1 MALKLHNTL
10 TKQTEVFTPL
20 DEKNK
25 TVSFYSC
32 GPTVYD
38 FAHIGNFRAFLNAD
52 VLRRTLELIGYNV
65 HQVMNITD
73 VGHMTDDAIAD
84 GGGEDKMEVAATRL
98 AEAKK
103 SGELPNGVSVDP
115 SDPMAIAEF
124 YADAF
129 MTDSALL
136 GMRVI
141 ADAKDN
147 PLIMPRPTQY
157 INEMITMVETLIE
170 KGHAYVASDG
180 VVYFSVQ
187 SFEDY
192 GELSGNTIDTL
203 RSGEGGRVDME
214 TQAVKRSPAD
224 FMLWKPDASHLM
236 RWPSPWG
243 EGYPGWHLE
252 CSVMANSLLGDKI
265 DLHSGGEDN
274 IFPHH
279 ECEIAQ
285 SRCATGCDAFARYWF
300 HTRFLLVDGTKM
312 SKSKGNF
319 YTLRDLI
326 GKGATP
332 AAIRLE
338 LIKTHYRSNANFTM
352 QGLKDSQRQIDRW
365 RRLKDWLE
373 RYKETAA
380 PENGPLQIAR
390 DQFIGALCDDLNVA
404 GAIGFLNEAVNAYAI
419 DAPPSEDG
427 NCTLQHELD
436 AFYRMDQVL
445 GVFDL
450 ETVASSGNL
459 DVVKIDK
466 LIEARLTARAEKE
479 WVRADEIRDELIEM
493 GVAIKDGSK
502 GTTWSKIVQ

>member
-1 MALKLHNTL
+1 
-10 TKQTEVFTPL
+10 
-20 DEKNK
+20 
-25 TVSFYSC
+25 
-32 GPTVYD
+32 
-38 FAHIGNFRAFLNAD
+38 
-52 VLRRTLELIGYNV
+52 
-65 HQVMNITD
+65 
-73 VGHMTDDAIAD
+73 
-84 GGGEDKMEVAATRL
+84 
-98 AEAKK
+98 
-103 SGELPNGVSVDP
+103 
-115 SDPMAIAEF
+115 
-124 YADAF
+124 
-129 MTDSALL
+129 
-136 GMRVI
+136 
-141 ADAKDN
+141 
-147 PLIMPRPTQY
+147 
-157 INEMITMVETLIE
+157 
-170 KGHAYVASDG
+170 
-180 VVYFSVQ
+180 
-187 SFEDY
+187 
-192 GELSGNTIDTL
+192 
-203 RSGEGGRVDME
+203 
-214 TQAVKRSPAD
+214 
-224 FMLWKPDASHLM
+224 LM

-300 HTRFLLVDGTKM
+300 HTRFLLVDGIKM

-326 GKGATP
+326 DKGATP

-390 DQFIGALCDDLNVA
+390 DQFIEALCDDLNVA

-419 DAPPSEDG
+419 DAPPSVDG

-436 AFYRMDQVL
+436 AFYKMDQVL